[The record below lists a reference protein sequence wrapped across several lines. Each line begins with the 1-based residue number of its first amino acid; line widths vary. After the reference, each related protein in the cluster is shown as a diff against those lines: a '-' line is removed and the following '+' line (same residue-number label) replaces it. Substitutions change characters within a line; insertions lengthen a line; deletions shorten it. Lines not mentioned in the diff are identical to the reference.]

1 MNIIIIS
8 IVYTIGITMMYLLFK
23 NNSNIPSRYIIPI
36 LVTLQIK
43 YVFGDWDKGYS
54 YTSLDIL
61 YWGCLLALSYLTVHV
76 GETYLLHTKL
86 FKYIQTNLTI

>member
-8 IVYTIGITMMYLLFK
+8 IAYTIVITITYILFK
-23 NNSNIPSRYIIPI
+23 NKSNIPSRYIVPI

-54 YTSLDIL
+54 YTSMDAL
-61 YWGCLLALSYLTVHV
+61 YWSSLLALSYLSVRFS
-76 GETYLLHTKL
+76 ETQNFKKVLNQIKKL
-86 FKYIQTNLTI
+86 